1 MPSRDDERSSCFVL
15 VDERDSA
22 KRITLCIMPLG
33 LLPGQSVIQAR
44 DTWIKDITFF
54 KDKCQEKKRFMDID
68 SSDSDI
74 IKRKKLEIEIEE
86 QEESFTR
93 VEERNQEERE
103 KSIEGRVEET
113 AKIAI
118 QVREYN
124 CK

>member
-1 MPSRDDERSSCFVL
+1 
-15 VDERDSA
+15 
-22 KRITLCIMPLG
+22 MPLG

-118 QVREYN
+118 QVRDYI